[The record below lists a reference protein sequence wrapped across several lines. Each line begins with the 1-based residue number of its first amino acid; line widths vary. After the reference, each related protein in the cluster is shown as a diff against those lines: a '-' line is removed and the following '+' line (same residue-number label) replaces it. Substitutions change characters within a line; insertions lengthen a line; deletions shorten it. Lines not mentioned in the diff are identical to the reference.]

1 MEKKGKKL
9 LILTL
14 LITIILSFLLYQ
26 KREGIKLR
34 IDKIIGKETFE
45 KNKEL
50 KSMNNVPLPLF
61 TDIVNSK
68 NNKKIKILII
78 GNSITIHGEAKDIG
92 WNHVSG
98 MAASKKNNDYVN
110 LLFKKI
116 ETNFPEKSIHLRI
129 SNLSKFERDIAFFDK
144 NSIDSLINFK
154 PDLIIFQLGENVELK
169 SINDELLFERKY
181 SDLIES
187 FKIKNNPLV
196 ICTSTFIP
204 SLKKNN
210 VIQKVAL
217 STNSFLI
224 DLSHLTLLDIENF
237 AKNEKNYPIDKTNW
251 KVDGI
256 GLHPGDKGMENIAQ
270 QIFIT
275 ANSLIK
281 LKLEN

>member
-1 MEKKGKKL
+1 MERKRKTQ

-14 LITIILSFLLYQ
+14 LITLILSILFYY

-34 IDKIIGKETFE
+34 IDKIIGKETIDN
-45 KNKEL
+45 NKVL

-129 SNLSKFERDIAFFDK
+129 SNLSKFERDFAFFDK

-204 SLKKNN
+204 SLKK
-210 VIQKVAL
+210 I
-217 STNSFLI
+217 
-224 DLSHLTLLDIENF
+224 
-237 AKNEKNYPIDKTNW
+237 
-251 KVDGI
+251 
-256 GLHPGDKGMENIAQ
+256 M
-270 QIFIT
+270 
-275 ANSLIK
+275 
-281 LKLEN
+281 